1 MIRVIIVEDDVNIA
15 LLHRRFLE
23 KFPNFEVLAIATN
36 VKDAVESI
44 KDLLPDL
51 VLLDIYLKD
60 GSGLDILNI
69 VRDDDLDVDFIVIS
83 AAKDIQTIKNAV
95 HKGVFDYLIKP
106 IIFDRLKESLDKYTT
121 YFNNMKQKMVVEQQD
136 IDSFIFGNAAFNT
149 TANSNLPKGID
160 SITLEKIL
168 DILNRFDTPMTAEE
182 IGEKIGASRNTARR
196 YLEYLAEVKVV
207 NVNIN
212 YGRIGRPEKEFI
224 LVSKM
229 SKNDKM

>member
-1 MIRVIIVEDDVNIA
+1 MIRVIIVEDDVDIA

-23 KFPNFEVLAIATN
+23 KFPNFEVLGIATN
-36 VKDAVESI
+36 VNDAVESI

-69 VRDDDLDVDFIVIS
+69 VRDNDLDVDFIVIS

-106 IIFDRLKESLDKYTT
+106 IIFDRLKDSLEKYTI

-136 IDSFIFGNAAFNT
+136 IDSFIFGNAGFNT

-160 SITLEKIL
+160 SITLNKIL